1 MMKLAM
7 VLLQAVELL
16 EVVVLHGMRCQSSE
30 AVDNHCASM
39 ESAVLESCSISL
51 QLFHD
56 ATYQRVLLPVSVAVS
71 YSGSEGT
78 TVGRGATEL
87 EASRP
92 EVAVAKAWTGSTI
105 MMKAA

>member
-1 MMKLAM
+1 MSI
-7 VLLQAVELL
+7 VNTGSSSVQAHCSLR
-16 EVVVLHGMRCQSSE
+16 VV
-30 AVDNHCASM
+30 
-39 ESAVLESCSISL
+39 
-51 QLFHD
+51 
-56 ATYQRVLLPVSVAVS
+56 TYQRVLLPVSVAFS